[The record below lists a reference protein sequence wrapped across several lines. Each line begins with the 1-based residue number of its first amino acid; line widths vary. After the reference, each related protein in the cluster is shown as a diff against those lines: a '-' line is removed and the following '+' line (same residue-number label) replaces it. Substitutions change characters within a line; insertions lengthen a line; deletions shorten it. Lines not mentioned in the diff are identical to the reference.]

1 MRKLSFY
8 FMIVLMSIALILCA
22 GIAGCTNTAPAQP
35 APGQKLSTLEPAKMA
50 LQLSDLPANFTLVE
64 EFQRNASDMREWA
77 LGKGWKKGYGVSFEV
92 RGPDARGLDQ
102 LISVYPAENITLI
115 VPDTVSSFKNWT
127 IEDRNVTIVDLPSP
141 GIGDAS
147 SALKV
152 TQPGEPF
159 DVYIIA
165 FVKYDVYEELYAN
178 GTASDYEVL
187 KTVAGKAAAKI
198 K

>member
-1 MRKLSFY
+1 MKKLSFY
-8 FMIVLMSIALILCA
+8 LMIVLMSVAIVLCA

-35 APGQKLSTLEPAKMA
+35 ATGQKLSTIEPAKMA
-50 LQLSDLPANFTLVE
+50 LQAFDLPANYTLVE
-64 EFQRNASDMREWA
+64 EFERNASDMREWA
-77 LGKGWKKGYGVSFEV
+77 LEKGWKKGYGVSFET

-127 IEDRNVTIVDLPSP
+127 VEDRNVTIEDLPSP

-147 SALKV
+147 SAMKV
-152 TQPGEPF
+152 IQSGEPS

-178 GTASDYEVL
+178 GTASDYDVL
-187 KTVAGKAAAKI
+187 KAVAGKAAAKI
-198 K
+198 Q

>member
-1 MRKLSFY
+1 
-8 FMIVLMSIALILCA
+8 MIVLMSIGIVLCA
-22 GIAGCTNTAPAQP
+22 GIAGCTTPAPAQP
-35 APGQKLSTLEPAKMA
+35 VPVQKLSTIEPAMMA
-50 LQLSDLPANFTLVE
+50 LQPSDVPANFTPVE
-64 EFQRNASDMREWA
+64 AYERNISEMREWA
-77 LGKGWKKGYGVSFEV
+77 LEKGWKKGYGTYYETQ
-92 RGPDARGLDQ
+92 GPDARGLDQ
-102 LISVYPAENITLI
+102 TISVYPLENITLI

-127 IEDRNVTIVDLPSP
+127 VEDRNVTIADLPSP

-152 TQPGEPF
+152 TQTGEPF

-165 FVKYDVYEELYAN
+165 FVKYDVYEELYTN

-198 K
+198 T

>member
-1 MRKLSFY
+1 MRKLSY
-8 FMIVLMSIALILCA
+8 SLMIVLMSVALVLCA
-22 GIAGCTNTAPAQP
+22 GSAGCTSPTKPVA
-35 APGQKLSTLEPAKMA
+35 GQKLSTSEPAMMA
-50 LQLSDLPANFTLVE
+50 LQPSDLPANFTLVE
-64 EFQRNASDMREWA
+64 QFERNASDVREWA
-77 LGKGWKKGYGVSFEV
+77 LGKGWKKGYYASFET
-92 RGPDARGLDQ
+92 RGPDVRGIDQ

-115 VPDTVSSFKNWT
+115 VPDTVSGFKNWT
-127 IEDRNVTIVDLPSP
+127 VEDRNVTIVDLPSP

-165 FVKYDVYEELYAN
+165 FVKYDVYEEMYAN

-187 KTVAGKAAAKI
+187 KTAAGKAAAKI
-198 K
+198 T

>member
-1 MRKLSFY
+1 MRRLSY
-8 FMIVLMSIALILCA
+8 SLMIVLMSVALVLCA

-35 APGQKLSTLEPAKMA
+35 ATPQKLSTIEPAKMA
-50 LQLSDLPANFTLVE
+50 LQPTDLPANFTLVE
-64 EFQRNASDMREWA
+64 QFERNASDMREWS
-77 LGKGWKKGYGVSFEV
+77 LGKGWKKGYVSSFEIK
-92 RGPDARGLDQ
+92 GPDARGLDQ
-102 LISVYPAENITLI
+102 LISVYPSENITLI

-127 IEDRNVTIVDLPSP
+127 LEDRNVTIADLPSP

-152 TQPGEPF
+152 TQPGEH

-165 FVKYDVYEELYAN
+165 FVKYDVYEEMYAN

-187 KTVAGKAAAKI
+187 KTAAGKAAAKI